1 MLHQKNKLTSTLR
14 FVVILLPLLASIA
27 WLISVTTHKL
37 TVIPTEHGL
46 KLSPSRNITP
56 IVTGLLLFQAGYI
69 VFMLMMFK
77 DEITEFFT
85 SWKKP
90 RQNK

>member
-14 FVVILLPLLASIA
+14 FVVILFPLLASFA
-27 WLISVTTHKL
+27 WLISVITHKI
-37 TVIPTEHGL
+37 TVIPTVHGL
-46 KLSPSRNITP
+46 RLSPSRNITP
-56 IVTGLLLFQAGYI
+56 IVTGLLLFQTGYI